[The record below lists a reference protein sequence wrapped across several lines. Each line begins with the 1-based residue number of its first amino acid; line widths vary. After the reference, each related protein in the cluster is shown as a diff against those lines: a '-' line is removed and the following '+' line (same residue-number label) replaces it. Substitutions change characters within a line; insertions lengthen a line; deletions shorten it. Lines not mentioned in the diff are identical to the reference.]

1 MAGKEQT
8 HIFFVDDEPK
18 VRKVVAKT
26 LKRLNSNVSCFSG
39 ADDCLKQLKQKKCD
53 LLITDVRMP
62 GTDGIELLINAKK
75 IAPWINVLVITG
87 YGDIPMAVKALKAGA
102 LDFIEKPLNGQTFIS
117 AVKTALK
124 QTTPPDLLLGRALTR
139 MEMKTLR
146 LILDGMSNRE
156 AASLLH
162 RSIRTIEVHRN
173 RIMHK
178 LGTDNLVEL
187 IKRAAKMGLIEPLGE
202 Q

>member
-1 MAGKEQT
+1 MTGKEQT

-26 LKRLNSNVSCFSG
+26 LKRLNSNVSCFSC

-102 LDFIEKPLNGQTFIS
+102 TDFIEKPLDGQTFTS
-117 AVKTALK
+117 AIKTALK
-124 QTTPPDLLLGRALTR
+124 RTQPDPLLGRALTR
-139 MEMKTLR
+139 MEMKILR

-178 LGTDNLVEL
+178 LGADNLVEL
-187 IKRAAKMGLIEPLGE
+187 IKRAAKMGLIEPLAK